1 MQRRTVI
8 DSPIGPLTLTADSN
22 GALTGLSMAG
32 WRAHSS
38 GPRPDSDPTG
48 FEQVIEQLN
57 AYFERQ
63 LECFDVAVAPA
74 GNTFNQSV
82 WQLLREIPFGETRS
96 YGDLAEALGD
106 KSLARAVGT
115 ACGANPVGVIIPC
128 HRVIGADGSLTGF
141 GGGLE
146 NKEYL
151 LHLENPNRPLKPRLF
166 D

>member
-8 DSPIGPLTLTADSN
+8 DSPIGPLTLTADER
-22 GALTGLSMAG
+22 GALTSLSMAG
-32 WRAHSS
+32 WRARSPAS
-38 GPRPDSDPTG
+38 GHNDDLSG
-48 FEQVIEQLN
+48 FEEVIEQLH
-57 AYFERQ
+57 AYFERR
-63 LECFDVAVAPA
+63 LDRFEVEVAPA
-74 GNTFNQSV
+74 GNAFNRSV

-96 YGDLAEALGD
+96 YGELAVALGD

-115 ACGANPVGVIIPC
+115 ACGANPIGVIIPC

-146 NKEYL
+146 TKEYL
-151 LHLENPNRPLKPRLF
+151 LHLENPDRPLKPRLF